1 MTIEMT
7 PPSVLSSPQRRCQ
20 VLLMLALPGHTVTTE
35 IIRAMN
41 GVDEE
46 VTRQDIAET
55 DHEIQRFHRLTITS
69 RQDGSYRI
77 EGTALDQRLCLL
89 QWLRRGLRLCPHFIT
104 QQYAPALKA
113 ALKQQGVARTLYDD
127 TNLRALINLC
137 ARRLERSFECRDIQF
152 LRLYLQY
159 CLLQSHYGF
168 TPEFNPV
175 QQAWT
180 QMRAEYAAAHEI
192 VRHWRRRVTALPPG
206 NEHAFLSLLF
216 MMLRTP
222 DPLNDSQQQDKRLQQ
237 AITHMIARFRALAG
251 LRFSDEQGLAA
262 QLYVHLAQAL
272 DRNLFGI
279 GIDDSLQEEIFR
291 LYPRLVRTAREALLV
306 VEKEYGLRFSDE
318 EAGLVAVIFGAWL
331 MQESDLHEKQVVLL
345 TGHEPEREQEIELQ
359 LRELTLLPLNIKY
372 LPLQDFQKQ
381 GAPRNVTLIVTPYTT
396 PLPLFSPPLI
406 HADRPLTGHQQAHIR
421 EMLEA

>member
-1 MTIEMT
+1 M
-7 PPSVLSSPQRRCQ
+7 
-20 VLLMLALPGHTVTTE
+20 
-35 IIRAMN
+35 
-41 GVDEE
+41 
-46 VTRQDIAET
+46 
-55 DHEIQRFHRLTITS
+55 
-69 RQDGSYRI
+69 
-77 EGTALDQRLCLL
+77 
-89 QWLRRGLRLCPHFIT
+89 
-104 QQYAPALKA
+104 
-113 ALKQQGVARTLYDD
+113 
-127 TNLRALINLC
+127 INLC

-262 QLYVHLAQAL
+262 QLYVHPPV
-272 DRNLFGI
+272 RWI
-279 GIDDSLQEEIFR
+279 VISLE
-291 LYPRLVRTAREALLV
+291 LVLMTACRR
-306 VEKEYGLRFSDE
+306 RFSVFIH
-318 EAGLVAVIFGAWL
+318 GW
-331 MQESDLHEKQVVLL
+331 
-345 TGHEPEREQEIELQ
+345 
-359 LRELTLLPLNIKY
+359 Y
-372 LPLQDFQKQ
+372 
-381 GAPRNVTLIVTPYTT
+381 APRARRYWWWKKNTACVLAMRKRARGGH
-396 PLPLFSPPLI
+396 LRGM
-406 HADRPLTGHQQAHIR
+406 ADAGKRSA
-421 EMLEA
+421 